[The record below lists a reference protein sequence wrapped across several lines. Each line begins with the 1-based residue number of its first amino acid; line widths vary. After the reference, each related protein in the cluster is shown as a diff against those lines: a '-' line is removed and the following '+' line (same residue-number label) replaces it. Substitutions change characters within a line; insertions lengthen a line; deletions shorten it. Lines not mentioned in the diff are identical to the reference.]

1 MKLFQ
6 STLPRRERPETV
18 GYTQSMVSFQSTL
31 PRRERPDRLR
41 RLPVTYSGFN
51 PRSHAGSDIDA
62 YDAAQSDTAF
72 QSTLPRRE
80 RHNTAVST
88 ARSMGFNPRSHA
100 GSDAEQYRRC
110 CWIARV
116 SIHAPTQG
124 ATTKRQ
130 SDLYVHGSF
139 NPRSHAGSDAVTE
152 LKNLSNIVSI
162 HAPTQ
167 GATISHR
174 DSSVSIH
181 APTQGATSGMRSR
194 RFNPRSHA
202 GSDHQPG
209 LQDFYLIRFQSTLPR
224 RERRIS

>member
-80 RHNTAVST
+80 RQNTAVST

-110 CWIARV
+110 CWI
-116 SIHAPTQG
+116 S
-124 ATTKRQ
+124 
-130 SDLYVHGSF
+130 SF
-139 NPRSHAGSDAVTE
+139 NPRSHAGSDN
-152 LKNLSNIVSI
+152 K
-162 HAPTQ
+162 
-167 GATISHR
+167 ATIRFYVHGQFQSTLPR
-174 DSSVSIH
+174 RER
-181 APTQGATSGMRSR
+181 RSDGTEESQQN

-202 GSDHQPG
+202 GSDFPESH
-209 LQDFYLIRFQSTLPR
+209 SW
-224 RERRIS
+224 RI